1 VIDMPDDD
9 GNGFDPEESAAIE
22 ALAGAKYTLEGLRRE
37 DGTLAK
43 AAENIGRANVGV
55 LKQAITAVL
64 EDAKYRQILYLGNF
78 VDRDQA
84 RKAVAAIDERRMCGV
99 DIRPVLDDIA
109 AMCGVNA
116 ERLNDVLDAM
126 SHTTFTTNYKKG
138 QNERKKSGIRG
149 LLP

>member
-1 VIDMPDDD
+1 MPDDNGD
-9 GNGFDPEESAAIE
+9 GFDPEKEAATG
-22 ALAGAKYTLEGLRRE
+22 ALEGARYTLGELKRQ
-37 DGTLAK
+37 DGQFAK
-43 AAENIGRANVGV
+43 AAENIGRANIGV
-55 LKQAITAVL
+55 LKQAITVER
-64 EDAKYRQILYLGNF
+64 EDEKYRQLLYLGDF
-78 VDRDQA
+78 ADRDQA

-116 ERLNDVLDAM
+116 ARLTEVLDAM

-138 QNERKKSGIRG
+138 QDERKKSGVRG

>member
-1 VIDMPDDD
+1 MPDDD
-9 GNGFDPEESAAIE
+9 GNGFDPEKDAAVD
-22 ALAGAKYTLEGLRRE
+22 ALAGAKYTLAGLKRQ
-37 DGTLAK
+37 DGQFAK
-43 AAENIGRANVGV
+43 AAEGIGRANIGV
-55 LKQAITAVL
+55 LKQALTVEL
-64 EDAKYRQILYLGNF
+64 GEEKYRQILYLGNF

-116 ERLNDVLDAM
+116 ERLGDILDAM
-126 SHTTFTTNYKKG
+126 SHTTFTTNYRKG
-138 QNERKKSGIRG
+138 QDERKKSGVRG